1 MLHAQNVF
9 WCASIFQLR
18 FSAAARPS
26 RWLVVSV
33 LPAWH
38 KLHSCANAITRVLL
52 LSKYLTTLVGS
63 KRQTDYVTSVNNQAR
78 LFSFV
83 RVNALNE
90 MINFKEIFS
99 VTLILFSVID
109 ILGSIPFIILIRK
122 REGKI
127 QAEKATI
134 ISGALMILF
143 LYLGQSILQL
153 FGLDVA
159 SFAVAG
165 AIVIFIVAM
174 EMILGITLIKDD
186 PQARGSSS
194 IVPLAFPLIAG
205 AGTLTTILSLRAVY
219 QELNIVIGMVLN
231 LVIVYTVL
239 RSSAWL
245 ERVIGE
251 SGFAVLRRI
260 FGVILLAIAVK
271 IFKSNVFPG

>member
-1 MLHAQNVF
+1 MLD
-9 WCASIFQLR
+9 L
-18 FSAAARPS
+18 
-26 RWLVVSV
+26 
-33 LPAWH
+33 
-38 KLHSCANAITRVLL
+38 
-52 LSKYLTTLVGS
+52 
-63 KRQTDYVTSVNNQAR
+63 
-78 LFSFV
+78 
-83 RVNALNE
+83 
-90 MINFKEIFS
+90 KEIFS

-122 REGKI
+122 REGRI
-127 QAEKATI
+127 HAEKATV
-134 ISGALMILF
+134 ISAALMIVF

-186 PQARGSSS
+186 PQSRGSGS

-219 QELNIVIGMVLN
+219 AEWNILTGIILN
-231 LVIVYTVL
+231 LVIIYIVL
-239 RSSAWL
+239 RSSGWL

-251 SGFAVLRRI
+251 SGFAVLRRV

-271 IFKSNVFPG
+271 IFKTNVFPG

>member
-1 MLHAQNVF
+1 M
-9 WCASIFQLR
+9 
-18 FSAAARPS
+18 
-26 RWLVVSV
+26 VS
-33 LPAWH
+33 L
-38 KLHSCANAITRVLL
+38 
-52 LSKYLTTLVGS
+52 
-63 KRQTDYVTSVNNQAR
+63 
-78 LFSFV
+78 
-83 RVNALNE
+83 
-90 MINFKEIFS
+90 KEIFS

-122 REGKI
+122 REGRI
-127 QAEKATI
+127 HSEKATL
-134 ISGALMILF
+134 ISAGLMIAF

-186 PQARGSSS
+186 PNAKGSGS

-205 AGTLTTILSLRAVY
+205 AGTLTTILSLRAVFD
-219 QELNIVIGMVLN
+219 EWNILIGIVLNII
-231 LVIVYTVL
+231 IIYTVL
-239 RSSAWL
+239 KSINWL

-251 SGFAVLRRI
+251 SGFAVLRRV

>member
-1 MLHAQNVF
+1 M
-9 WCASIFQLR
+9 
-18 FSAAARPS
+18 
-26 RWLVVSV
+26 
-33 LPAWH
+33 
-38 KLHSCANAITRVLL
+38 
-52 LSKYLTTLVGS
+52 
-63 KRQTDYVTSVNNQAR
+63 
-78 LFSFV
+78 
-83 RVNALNE
+83 
-90 MINFKEIFS
+90 MINLKEIFS

-122 REGKI
+122 REGRI
-127 QAEKATI
+127 HAEKATI
-134 ISGALMILF
+134 ISAGLMIAF

-186 PQARGSSS
+186 PNAKGSGSV
-194 IVPLAFPLIAG
+194 VPLAFPLIAG

-219 QELNIVIGMVLN
+219 EEWNILIGIVVN
-231 LVIVYTVL
+231 LVIIYIVL

-251 SGFAVLRRI
+251 SGFAVLRRV
-260 FGVILLAIAVK
+260 FGVILLAISVK

>member
-1 MLHAQNVF
+1 LQPEAHPML
-9 WCASIFQLR
+9 SL
-18 FSAAARPS
+18 
-26 RWLVVSV
+26 
-33 LPAWH
+33 
-38 KLHSCANAITRVLL
+38 
-52 LSKYLTTLVGS
+52 
-63 KRQTDYVTSVNNQAR
+63 
-78 LFSFV
+78 
-83 RVNALNE
+83 
-90 MINFKEIFS
+90 KEIFS

-127 QAEKATI
+127 QAEKATM
-134 ISGALMILF
+134 ISAALMILF
-143 LYLGQSILQL
+143 LYLGQSILEL
-153 FGLDVA
+153 FGLDIA

-165 AIVIFIVAM
+165 AIVIFIVAL

-186 PQARGSSS
+186 PNARGSSS

-219 QELNIVIGMVLN
+219 QEVNILTGIVLNIVI
-231 LVIVYTVL
+231 IYIVL

-251 SGFAVLRRI
+251 SGFAVLRRV

-271 IFKSNVFPG
+271 IFKNNVLFPI

>member
-1 MLHAQNVF
+1 M
-9 WCASIFQLR
+9 
-18 FSAAARPS
+18 FSA
-26 RWLVVSV
+26 
-33 LPAWH
+33 
-38 KLHSCANAITRVLL
+38 
-52 LSKYLTTLVGS
+52 
-63 KRQTDYVTSVNNQAR
+63 
-78 LFSFV
+78 
-83 RVNALNE
+83 
-90 MINFKEIFS
+90 KEIFS

-122 REGKI
+122 REGRI
-127 QAEKATI
+127 QSEKATI
-134 ISGALMILF
+134 ISAVLMIAF

-186 PQARGSSS
+186 PKATGSGSV
-194 IVPLAFPLIAG
+194 VPLAFPLIAG

-219 QELNIVIGMVLN
+219 TEWNILAGIVLN
-231 LVIVYTVL
+231 VVIVYVVL
-239 RSSAWL
+239 RSSPWL

-251 SGFAVLRRI
+251 SGFSVLRRV

-271 IFKSNVFPG
+271 IFQTNVFPA